1 MVAVTPVAVLMRMV
15 VVVPVLMMMI
25 VTMIAIGAV
34 PMLTIRALLRI
45 ERRFDRREPRA
56 EPAQHILDHM
66 IAAQAQPITDD
77 LHLDVTIADM
87 PGEPRQFVAAGGGN
101 FDQRLRPADDA
112 HDAAIIENETITV
125 TERGSLRQVEQEGGA
140 ALAGQNDATA
150 IALMRIERNLI
161 DGASAV
167 PMARGLD
174 GMRAFHLAHKACC

>member
-1 MVAVTPVAVLMRMV
+1 
-15 VVVPVLMMMI
+15 
-25 VTMIAIGAV
+25 MIAANAEPIANDLHVDMAV
-34 PMLTIRALLRI
+34 ADMP
-45 ERRFDRREPRA
+45 REPR
-56 EPAQHILDHM
+56 QL
-66 IAAQAQPITDD
+66 
-77 LHLDVTIADM
+77 VT
-87 PGEPRQFVAAGGGN
+87 VGGGD
-101 FDQRLRPADDA
+101 FDQRLRAADDA